1 MKTNREMSMFSEERL
16 KDLRKI
22 LHENPELSFSEHKTA
37 SIIKDFVS
45 EVVGKS
51 KLFILHEPFETSV
64 VVEYKGGDPDDPH
77 VIFRADMDA
86 LPVKENSL
94 NHYVSGNE
102 GIMHACGHDIHMTV
116 LCGLVAKVAEDTPS
130 KNILFVFQPGEEGA
144 GGAKKMMESGFFD
157 KYNVKSAF
165 ALHVTD
171 DLEFGEVGSN
181 GDVLFAIPKEIDVV
195 FKGNSGHAAYP
206 EKGNDAL
213 AAASSFLANV
223 EHKIRKVINPTEI
236 FLMHFGKISGGT
248 ARNIIAD
255 EVKIEGTLR
264 SFDRN
269 IMSLASEEIKNTAEN
284 TAKNFGCRSEVTVL
298 GEYLEVRNDPDL
310 FNMLKKVCDD
320 IDIKCIEKKA
330 GLVGEDFCY
339 FTDRYSGL
347 LFWIGTRM
355 PGQEEKQ
362 LHSETF
368 FPLDEVVP
376 EGVKILFSL
385 LTLQ

>member
-1 MKTNREMSMFSEERL
+1 MFSEERL

-22 LHENPELSFSEHKTA
+22 LHENPELSFLEYKTA

-45 EVVGKS
+45 EVVGNN
-51 KLFILHEPFETSV
+51 KLFTLHEPFATSV
-64 VVEYKGGDPDDPH
+64 VVEYKGGSPDDSYF
-77 VIFRADMDA
+77 IFRADMDA

-94 NHYVSGNE
+94 NPYVSGNE

-116 LCGLVAKVAEDTPS
+116 LCGLIAKVAEKKPS

-157 KYNVKSAF
+157 SYNVKSAF

-171 DLEFGEVGSN
+171 GLEFGEVGSN
-181 GDVLFAIPKEIDVV
+181 GDVLFAIPKEINVL

-213 AAASSFLANV
+213 AVAASFLANI
-223 EHKIRKVINPTEI
+223 EHKIRKVVNPSET
-236 FLMHFGKISGGT
+236 FLIHFGKISGGT

-264 SFDRN
+264 AFDRN
-269 IMSLASEEIKNTAEN
+269 IMTLATEEIKNTAEN
-284 TAKNFGCRSEVTVL
+284 AARNFGCRSEVTVL
-298 GEYLEVRNDPDL
+298 GEYLEVKNDPDL
-310 FNMLKKVCDD
+310 FNELKTVCRN

-347 LFWIGTRM
+347 LFWIGTKM
-355 PGQEEKQ
+355 PGKEEKQ
-362 LHSETF
+362 LHSSDF
-368 FPLDEVVP
+368 FPPDEVVTA
-376 EGVKILFSL
+376 GVKILFSL
-385 LTLQ
+385 LTFQ